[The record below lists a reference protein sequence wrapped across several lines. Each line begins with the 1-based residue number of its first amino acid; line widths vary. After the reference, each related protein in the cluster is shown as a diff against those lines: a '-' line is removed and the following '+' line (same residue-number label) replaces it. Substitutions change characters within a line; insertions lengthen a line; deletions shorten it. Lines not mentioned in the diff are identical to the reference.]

1 MNLYVATAT
10 ALRASRN
17 TYLPVSLHDRRQS
30 AILHDMDAD
39 LACWSRGVSP
49 SLDPD
54 TARKKQDEVK
64 TRSSQDDEI
73 ISRTDGRF
81 YALGRGLTCPELL
94 DCSSRHPLIAKGLV
108 SRRRLPMK
116 HGVSVMSLTFML
128 DLQPPSWLA
137 SCLTTFL
144 DIRVGRRNCDG
155 PHE

>member
-73 ISRTDGRF
+73 VPRTDGRF
-81 YALGRGLTCPELL
+81 YALGRGLTCPEL
-94 DCSSRHPLIAKGLV
+94 V

-116 HGVSVMSLTFML
+116 HGVSAMSLTFML